1 MYQVKDAMNRYVV
14 SICPDATLEAAIELL
29 LNHDISGMPVIDK
42 NGRLH
47 GIITQF
53 QLLEVVYDPQRKK
66 ARIEQCMTR
75 DVLTIDEN
83 AMLGAAA
90 NLFVV
95 HRIRRLPVMRGDKVV
110 GIISRKDLLQYCLQ
124 TGEEL
129 DSFFTKLKQT
139 VSSEV
144 LPA

>member
-1 MYQVKDAMNRYVV
+1 MYQVKDAMNCDVV
-14 SICPDATLEAAIELL
+14 SVCPDETLEKAIELL
-29 LNHDISGMPVIDK
+29 LNNDISGMPVIDK

-66 ARIEQCMTR
+66 ARIDQCMTR

-95 HRIRRLPVMRGDKVV
+95 HRIRRLPVMRGKKVV

-129 DSFFTKLKQT
+129 NSFFSKLKQT
-139 VSSEV
+139 SSSEV
-144 LPA
+144 LPV